1 MKIKTDM
8 KTFRIETEDRYG
20 RFNEYDIQAE
30 SLEVA
35 TAIANKRVNLPNGSF
50 VMDVQE
56 KPEVQE
62 STKNIEG
69 QPQRVKDYDA
79 YWGVTGYYLDSEGFD
94 IRDRD

>member
-1 MKIKTDM
+1 MIMKD
-8 KTFRIETEDRYG
+8 
-20 RFNEYDIQAE
+20 
-30 SLEVA
+30 
-35 TAIANKRVNLPNGSF
+35 NKE
-50 VMDVQE
+50 QQ

-62 STKNIEG
+62 STQNIEG